1 MRWDP
6 RSRRRP
12 RSRNFR
18 KDQSRKKTYRSARTI
33 GLALSR
39 EASPG
44 AF

>member
-1 MRWDP
+1 MMWDP
-6 RSRRRP
+6 RSKRRP

-18 KDQSRKKTYRSARTI
+18 KDQSWKKTYRSARTT

-39 EASPG
+39 EASHG